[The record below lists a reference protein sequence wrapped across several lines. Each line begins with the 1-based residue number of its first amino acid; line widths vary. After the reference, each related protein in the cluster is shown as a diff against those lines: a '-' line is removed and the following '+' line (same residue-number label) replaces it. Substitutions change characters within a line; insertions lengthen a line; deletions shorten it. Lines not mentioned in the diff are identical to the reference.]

1 MSDTPTGNGGEDA
14 KGPFPIV
21 WRRGIPKYDSQTDST
36 IVITKIVAT
45 ANTTSSRINL
55 SRNSCGDSF
64 FSIDTF

>member
-36 IVITKIVAT
+36 DRNHKDRG
-45 ANTTSSRINL
+45 NCQHYQL
-55 SRNSCGDSF
+55 SDQSEPQLLR
-64 FSIDTF
+64 